1 MKGSFQKL
9 RICKIYDGDYPWDVR
24 VQKVMSTLVAQ
35 GYEVH
40 LVCRNLGKR
49 PTYEYLDKVHIHR
62 LFPLR
67 SHRLNSSISFP
78 APVNPLWLHTIR
90 RVIRKI
96 RADLI
101 IVRDLPLTLAAIFM
115 GRAYHL
121 PIIFDM
127 AENYPAMVLDIWR
140 FGRFKASNLIAR
152 NPLILRSVEALSVRG
167 VDKIL
172 AVVEESKSRLLRQ
185 YSISESKIRVVSNTP
200 RLSDLSAKIHDTAA
214 MPDRDGSLK
223 LIFIGGL
230 ESGRNLEVI
239 LRGMA
244 ICGGKPDCSL
254 TILGRGNGEVD
265 LRRLVDKLNLNERV
279 DLKGWVNHESIGEVL
294 MMSDIG
300 IIPHPKTRHTN
311 TTVPNKLFDYM
322 AYKKPVLASD
332 TEPVRRIVQSENC
345 GLIYRHDSPQDF
357 RDKLQRLI
365 GRETREAMGA
375 NGRKAVEKQ
384 YNWEADSKELLA
396 AVQELSSQA
405 RANSSCPKF
414 KGRLRP

>member
-1 MKGSFQKL
+1 
-9 RICKIYDGDYPWDVR
+9 
-24 VQKVMSTLVAQ
+24 MSTLVAQ

-40 LVCRNLGKR
+40 LVCRNQGKR

-67 SHRLNSSISFP
+67 SHRLNSTISFP

-90 RVIRKI
+90 GVIRKT
-96 RADLI
+96 RADII
-101 IVRDLPLTLAAIFM
+101 IVRDLPLTLAAIFI
-115 GRAYHL
+115 GRIYNL

-152 NPLILRSVEALSVRG
+152 NPLIVRSVEALSVRG

-172 AVVEESKSRLLRQ
+172 AVVEESKSRLLRE
-185 YSISESKIRVVSNTP
+185 YSISESKVRIVSNTP
-200 RLSDLSAKIHDTAA
+200 RLSDIPTKIQDMAA
-214 MPDRDGSLK
+214 PDRDGSLK

-230 ESGRNLEVI
+230 ESGRNLEVV

-244 ICGGKPDCSL
+244 ICGRKPDCSL
-254 TILGRGNGEVD
+254 TILGKGNGEAD
-265 LRRLVDKLNLNERV
+265 LRKLVDKLNLKERV
-279 DLKGWVNHESIGEVL
+279 VLKGWVNHESIGKIL

-357 RDKLQRLI
+357 RDKLLQLI
-365 GRETREAMGA
+365 GREVREVMGT

-396 AVQELSSQA
+396 AVQEFSSQA
-405 RANSSCPKF
+405 RTNSFNPKF